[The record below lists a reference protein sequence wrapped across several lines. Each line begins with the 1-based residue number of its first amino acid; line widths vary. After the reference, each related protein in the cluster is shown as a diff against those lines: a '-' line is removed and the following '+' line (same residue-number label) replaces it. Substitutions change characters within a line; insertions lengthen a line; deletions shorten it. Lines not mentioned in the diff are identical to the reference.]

1 MAELA
6 HDKLGGPRTFFTMQ
20 NTRGVR
26 YMYIVV
32 AQVTILLVWTPWSH
46 TLYERMQMVVWC
58 TLRLHT
64 CSFTNVLRRI
74 IRMAPQTVG
83 MY

>member
-1 MAELA
+1 MAEMA
-6 HDKLGGPRTFFTMQ
+6 HDKSGGPRTSFTMQ

-26 YMYIVV
+26 YRYIVV

-46 TLYERMQMVVWC
+46 TLYERIQMVVWF

-64 CSFTNVLRRI
+64 CSFNQRV
-74 IRMAPQTVG
+74 A
-83 MY
+83 